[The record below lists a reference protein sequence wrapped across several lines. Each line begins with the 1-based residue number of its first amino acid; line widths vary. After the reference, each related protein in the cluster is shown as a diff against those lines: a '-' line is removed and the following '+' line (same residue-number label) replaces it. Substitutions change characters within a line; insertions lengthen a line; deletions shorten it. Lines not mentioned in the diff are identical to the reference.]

1 MDLSARTSQ
10 AGSADLSI
18 LFDLSVFSPERRADS
33 CMSSQLESLN
43 ILDHMVDIADV
54 VPADRG
60 SPGRGPCPR
69 DLFAQLAL
77 LHQRPACARRL
88 PTLKPVVAAFRNG

>member
-1 MDLSARTSQ
+1 
-10 AGSADLSI
+10 
-18 LFDLSVFSPERRADS
+18 
-33 CMSSQLESLN
+33 MSSQLESLN

-69 DLFAQLAL
+69 DLFAL
-77 LHQRPACARRL
+77 LHQRPACARSL